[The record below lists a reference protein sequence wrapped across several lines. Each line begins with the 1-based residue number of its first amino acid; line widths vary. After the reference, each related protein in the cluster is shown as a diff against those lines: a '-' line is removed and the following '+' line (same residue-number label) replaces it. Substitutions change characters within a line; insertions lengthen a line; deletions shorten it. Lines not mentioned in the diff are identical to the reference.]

1 MRLIIEGIFLVLYLV
16 LGIPVLLILHLMG
29 KVKRWKYKSDLAALR
44 LVQWAFKVMLF
55 VAGTKQTVIGAE
67 NVPKDQP
74 VLYIPNHRSY
84 FDILLIYSKVPDL
97 TGFVSKDGMLRYP
110 LLRDWMKKL
119 YCLFLNR
126 ENPREG
132 LKTILQGIEYV
143 KQGISICIFP
153 EGTRNKEE
161 GTLLPFKE
169 GSFKI
174 AEKTGCLVVPVAI
187 NNSAGIFE
195 EHMPWV
201 RKNHVV
207 MEYGTPIDPKTLSR
221 EEMKHLGAFCR
232 ERIAEMLEKNQS
244 LVERKKL

>member
-1 MRLIIEGIFLVLYLV
+1 MRLIIDGIFLALFLV

-29 KVKRWKYKSDLAALR
+29 KVEKWKYKSDLAALR
-44 LVQWAFKVMLF
+44 VVQWGFRCMLF
-55 VAGTKQTVIGAE
+55 AAGVRQTVLGAE
-67 NVPKDQP
+67 NIPKDQP

-84 FDILLIYSKVPDL
+84 FDIPLVYTKVPGL
-97 TGFVSKDGMLRYP
+97 TGFVAKDGMLRYP

-153 EGTRNKEE
+153 EGTRNKEDGE
-161 GTLLPFKE
+161 LLPFKE

-174 AEKTGCLVVPVAI
+174 AEKTGCLIIPVAI
-187 NNSAGIFE
+187 SNSAALFE
-195 EHMPWV
+195 DHMPWI
-201 RKNHVV
+201 RKGHVV
-207 MEYGTPIDPKTLSR
+207 IEYGEPIDPKTLSR
-221 EEMKHLGAFCR
+221 EEKKHLGAECR
-232 ERIAEMLEKNQS
+232 ERITKMLEKNKE
-244 LVERKKL
+244 LV